1 MMKRIA
7 VAICLLAALAALAD
21 AEDKKPEPP
30 KIVAVAPLRLVIGET
45 QKIQLR
51 GLKLKAVTEVRCT
64 PPMVLS
70 VKEKKDA
77 APPNGLSANDV
88 GDQELVVEVTV
99 PADCTARTIS
109 LEVVT
114 PDGTTIP
121 REFAI
126 VAKDAA
132 AREKEPNN
140 GFREAQPW
148 DTGKPMTG
156 RIDADKDVD
165 VFRAEGHAGKAFAV
179 TVVAAAAGALAL
191 DPILSVF
198 DADGRLLSSA
208 DDSAGIGNDAQI
220 SIVPKRDGPL
230 FIVVSDANDRSGEW
244 HEYRL
249 TAQP

>member
-7 VAICLLAALAALAD
+7 VAICLFATLAD

-45 QKIQLR
+45 QKVQLR
-51 GLKLKAVTEVRCT
+51 GLKLKDVTEVRCK
-64 PPMVLS
+64 PALVLS

-77 APPNGLSANDV
+77 APPNGLAANDV
-88 GDQELVVEVTV
+88 GDQELVVELTV
-99 PADCTARTIS
+99 PADCTAKTVT

-114 PDGTTIP
+114 PDGTTLP

-126 VAKDAA
+126 VAKNPE

-148 DTGKPMTG
+148 DTGNPMTG

-165 VFRAEGHAGKAFAV
+165 VFRAEGHAGKSFAV
-179 TVVAAAAGALAL
+179 TAVAAAAGSLAL

-198 DADGRLLSSA
+198 DSDGRLLSSA
-208 DDSAGIGNDAQI
+208 DDSAGIGNNAQI
-220 SIVPKRDGPL
+220 TIVPKRDGPL
-230 FIVVSDANDRSGEW
+230 FIVVSDANDRGGEW

>member
-1 MMKRIA
+1 MIKRIT
-7 VAICLLAALAALAD
+7 VAICLLATFAE

-51 GLKLKAVTEVRCT
+51 GLKLKGVTEVRCT

-77 APPNGLSANDV
+77 APPNGLTANDV
-88 GDQELVVEVTV
+88 GDQELVVELTV
-99 PADCTARTIS
+99 PADCTAKTVS

-114 PDGTTIP
+114 LDGTTIP

-126 VAKDAA
+126 VAKDAE

-156 RIDADKDVD
+156 RIDAEKDVD
-165 VFRAEGHAGKAFAV
+165 VFRVEGHADKTFAV
-179 TVVAAAAGALAL
+179 TVSAAAAGSLAL

-208 DDSAGIGNDAQI
+208 DDSPGIGTNAQI
-220 SIVPKRDGPL
+220 TIVPKRDGPL
-230 FIVVSDANDRSGEW
+230 FIVVSDANDRGGEW

-249 TAQP
+249 KAQP

>member
-1 MMKRIA
+1 MKRIA
-7 VAICLLAALAALAD
+7 VAICLFATLAD

-45 QKIQLR
+45 QKVQLR
-51 GLKLKAVTEVRCT
+51 GLKLKDVTEVRCT
-64 PPMVLS
+64 PTMALS

-77 APPNGLSANDV
+77 ALPKGLTAKDA
-88 GDQELVVEVTV
+88 GDQELLVEVNV
-99 PADCTARTIS
+99 PADCTAKTVS

-114 PDGTTIP
+114 PGGTTIP

-126 VAKDAA
+126 VAKAA
-132 AREKEPNN
+132 ETREKEPNN
-140 GFREAQPW
+140 GFRETQVW
-148 DTGKPMTG
+148 DTGKPMAG

-165 VFRAEGHAGKAFAV
+165 VFRVEGHSGKTLAV
-179 TVVAAAAGALAL
+179 RVVAAAAGSLAL

-208 DDSAGIGNDAQI
+208 DDSAGIGNDARI

-230 FIVVSDANDRSGEW
+230 FIVVSDANDRGGAW

-249 TAQP
+249 EAQP